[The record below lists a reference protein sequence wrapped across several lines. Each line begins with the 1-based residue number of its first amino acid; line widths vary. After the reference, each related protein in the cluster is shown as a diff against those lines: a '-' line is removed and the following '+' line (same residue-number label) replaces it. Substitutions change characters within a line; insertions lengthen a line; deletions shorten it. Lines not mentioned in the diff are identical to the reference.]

1 MNSVDV
7 LFVIST
13 IMVPL
18 LLISLSYSSITEFY
32 EYSVP
37 FNKSVIIPNFQSNEQ
52 NDFKNVQNQ
61 TESTCYNTVHE
72 NLFCYT
78 KPRIYDE
85 SQLDHLSSFIVGEN
99 GINGEIHFDR
109 VGLEGGIFTI
119 KNMSLTDEL
128 DTVLITF
135 ADKEYRIGNKDR
147 IDYQIAE
154 KFEFSTLVKKFD
166 TFITHCGNNDSTAAT
181 LVQYLGVE
189 RINDVDYFLTW
200 HTVIT
205 SDEGLPC
212 NYPEIIQHSLDHE
225 FGI

>member
-1 MNSVDV
+1 MNSVNI
-7 LFVIST
+7 LFIIST

-18 LLISLSYSSITEFY
+18 MLISLSYSSISEFY

-37 FNKSVIIPNFQSNEQ
+37 FNKAEIISNFLSTEKNS
-52 NDFKNVQNQ
+52 FKNIQNQ
-61 TESTCYNTVHE
+61 IDSTCYVTIHE
-72 NLFCYT
+72 NLFCYA
-78 KPRIYDE
+78 KPQIYDE
-85 SQLDHLSSFIVGEN
+85 SQSDHLTSFIVGEN

-109 VGLEGGIFTI
+109 VGLDGGIFTI
-119 KNMSLTDEL
+119 QNMSLADEF
-128 DTVLITF
+128 DNALITF

-147 IDYQIAE
+147 IDYKITE

-189 RINDVDYFLTW
+189 KIDGVDYFLTW
-200 HTVIT
+200 HTVII

-212 NYPEIIQHSLDHE
+212 NYPEIIEHSLDHE
-225 FGI
+225 FKI